1 MGEKEACRG
10 RKSISMAN
18 IWIVSLFEPTPVDN
32 TRPMRY
38 MGVAEAAIQAGHHI
52 THFSCSFRH
61 STKVQRHEHNVE
73 LRVREGYDLVFVH
86 ARPYRKN
93 ISTDRLRS
101 HAEFTRNL
109 KQLVKEKPKPDA
121 ILVALPPL
129 SHAKFLTE
137 WGKANQIPVIVD
149 IIDPWPDVF
158 TRLFPGPLKSMSRLV
173 MKPMY
178 DQLKAILSQCT
189 GLIAISDQ
197 YVQWARQY
205 NPALTRTGTFYPS
218 VPFREV
224 QEKIRAYL
232 GQHPR
237 TDMRLRLIYAGNLG
251 VAYDVPV
258 ILQAAEILEKERP
271 GATQFL
277 FAGAG
282 HHQAT
287 IASYQERLPNISFLG
302 RLGYDELMANYAHA
316 DLGLAQYAQG
326 ATQSV
331 TYKLFDYLSAGLP
344 VLNSLMSE
352 MATLIDHHDLGMN
365 NEPGDAT
372 TLANGIMQ
380 YLDDP
385 SRLERQ
391 KRQALAFTAAEG
403 DNEVVYGRIVE
414 FLLAANRETVPAK
427 AINEVS

>member
-1 MGEKEACRG
+1 
-10 RKSISMAN
+10 MAS

-61 STKVQRHEHNVE
+61 STKVQRYEKTEQIKVK
-73 LRVREGYDLVFVH
+73 EGYDLVFVH
-86 ARPYRKN
+86 AKPYRKN
-93 ISTDRLRS
+93 ISTERLQS

-109 KQLVKEKPKPDA
+109 KVLVGQKPKPDA

-129 SHAKFLTE
+129 SHAKFLVE
-137 WGKANQIPVIVD
+137 WGRVNQVPVIVD

-158 TRLFPGPLKSMSRLV
+158 TRLFPGPFKGLSRIV

-178 DQLKAILSQCT
+178 NQLQAILNGCS

-197 YVQWARQY
+197 YVEWAKNY
-205 NPALTRTGTFYPS
+205 NPQLSRTGTFYPS

-224 QEKIRAYL
+224 QEKIRSFSVS
-232 GQHPR
+232 R
-237 TDMRLRLIYAGNLG
+237 DREDKRLRLIYAGNLG
-251 VAYDVPV
+251 VAYDIPA
-258 ILQAAEILEKERP
+258 ILQAAEILEKDRP
-271 GATQFL
+271 GKTEFV

-282 HHQAT
+282 HHTAT
-287 IASYQERLPNISFLG
+287 IESYQARLPNIRFLG
-302 RLGYDELMANYAHA
+302 RLGYDDLMANYAHA
-316 DLGLAQYAQG
+316 DLGLAQYAKG

-352 MATLIDHHDLGMN
+352 MATLISQHDVGQN
-365 NEPGDAT
+365 NQPGDAQA
-372 TLANGIMQ
+372 LAKGIMQ
-380 YLDDP
+380 YLDVP
-385 SRLERQ
+385 ELLERQ
-391 KRQALAFTAAEG
+391 KKNALAFTATEG
-403 DNEVVYGRIVE
+403 DNEVVYARIVA
-414 FLLAANRETVPAK
+414 FLLASRKERTAAK
-427 AINEVS
+427 AIN